1 MPDIVSGLLVA
12 AACASWRDLVGL
24 LRQLAYAP
32 CTALTLVLAGVSK
45 GKVAADNDAPAA
57 PVAPLGAAAE
67 QRMMAAAAIASLQ
80 VEQPGWRSSNGSG
93 SGGRGGGGW
102 DWPRFRATLRWSG
115 LPAMR
120 DAGVLAQVMSIG
132 GGGRG
137 GDVVNCGSLDAEA
150 RGGTCS

>member
-1 MPDIVSGLLVA
+1 
-12 AACASWRDLVGL
+12 
-24 LRQLAYAP
+24 
-32 CTALTLVLAGVSK
+32 
-45 GKVAADNDAPAA
+45 
-57 PVAPLGAAAE
+57 
-67 QRMMAAAAIASLQ
+67 MMAAAAIASLQ
-80 VEQPGWRSSNGSG
+80 VEQPGWHSSNSSG